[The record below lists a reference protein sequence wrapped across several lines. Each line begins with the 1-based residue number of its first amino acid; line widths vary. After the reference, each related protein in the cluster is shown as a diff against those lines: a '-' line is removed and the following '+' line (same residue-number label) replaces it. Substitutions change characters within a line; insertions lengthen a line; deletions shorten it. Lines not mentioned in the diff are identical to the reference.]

1 MAAARIKGVLSPV
14 VTPFKRDLSPDVGRF
29 IAHCKWL
36 LSQDCGLAVFGT
48 NSEANSMSA
57 DERMGLLESIVS
69 AGVPTDRMMPGTG
82 ACSINEAAKVSAHA
96 TKLGVAGVL
105 MLPPF
110 YYKGVPEEG
119 LFRFFSEV
127 VQRVGDARLRV
138 YLYHIP
144 PVSAVPIT
152 HKLVERLMKAYPKQ
166 IAGMKDSSDDWP
178 HTKSMIDAFAKDGFD
193 VFSGNEKPL
202 IDNIKSGGA
211 GCISATANINPG
223 QDRRDLQEVRDAR
236 RREAAEL
243 DQRRARRH
251 AGLRHD
257 PGAEILHR
265 PLRQRRRLDAGPPA
279 AGRDRR
285 EGRQG
290 HDRQARRAGLHH
302 AGPEAGDGGGGGVGE
317 LLVIFSIVA
326 SPRVAQW
333 RGPSVRA

>member
-1 MAAARIKGVLSPV
+1 MAAQRIKGVLSPV

-57 DERMGLLESIVS
+57 DERMGLLEAAI
-69 AGVPTDRMMPGTG
+69 AGGVPTDRMMPGTG
-82 ACSINEAAKVSAHA
+82 ACSIVEAAKVSAHA
-96 TKLGVAGVL
+96 TRLGVAGVL

-127 VQRVGDARLRV
+127 VQRVGDDRLRV

-178 HTKSMIDAFAKDGFD
+178 HTKSMIAAFAKGPDSPNERASAASTAPASADSTG
-193 VFSGNEKPL
+193 VAPPSTVPSASGSAASNDSSPIELGDTPPPTATPAGTETPTAAASTPARKAPVTTKTTRAPRPGAAPA
-202 IDNIKSGGA
+202 KSGSQH
-211 GCISATANINPG
+211 ITS
-223 QDRRDLQEVRDAR
+223 Q
-236 RREAAEL
+236 
-243 DQRRARRH
+243 
-251 AGLRHD
+251 
-257 PGAEILHR
+257 
-265 PLRQRRRLDAGPPA
+265 
-279 AGRDRR
+279 
-285 EGRQG
+285 
-290 HDRQARRAGLHH
+290 
-302 AGPEAGDGGGGGVGE
+302 
-317 LLVIFSIVA
+317 
-326 SPRVAQW
+326 PRY
-333 RGPSVRA
+333 

>member
-96 TKLGVAGVL
+96 TRLGVAGVL

-127 VQRVGDARLRV
+127 VQRVGDERLRV

-166 IAGMKDSSDDWP
+166 IAGMKDLSDDWP

-193 VFSGNEKPL
+193 VFSGNEKPSSTTSSRAARAASVRPPTSTRARSPRP
-202 IDNIKSGGA
+202 IAVHDA
-211 GCISATANINPG
+211 G
-223 QDRRDLQEVRDAR
+223 

-251 AGLRHD
+251 AGLCHD

-265 PLRQRRRLDAGPPA
+265 ALRQRRGLDAGPSA

-290 HDRQARRAGLHH
+290 HDRQL
-302 AGPEAGDGGGGGVGE
+302 DTW
-317 LLVIFSIVA
+317 A
-326 SPRVAQW
+326 SPCRGSSRRW
-333 RGPSVRA
+333 RWQRSN